1 MKYIIDKLT
10 QGHNIDRNE
19 AILLYGLPL
28 KELMNLGNSLR
39 EQFCS
44 NSFDLCSIINAK
56 SGACPEDC
64 KYCAQSHM
72 YPTDIRHYDLLPTQI
87 ITQQAKYNAEK
98 GVMRFSIVTSGKRPT
113 PSEFERICE
122 AVKTIRNESKIGI
135 CASLGLL
142 SSNEYLQLKKAGVSR
157 IHNNLETS
165 RRYFPYV
172 CTTHSYE
179 DKINAIKAAQDAGL
193 EVCSGGIIGLGE
205 TYEDRIDM
213 ALTLRE
219 LGIKSVPINVL
230 NPIHGTPYE
239 NNPPLC
245 EEEIIR
251 CISIFR
257 CIMPHA
263 AIRLAGGRGRMSDKG
278 LQYFLS
284 GANAAI
290 TGDMLTTSGIEIQSD
305 IELIR
310 TVGYSIRSINE

>member
-1 MKYIIDKLT
+1 MKDIIDKLV
-10 QGHNIDRNE
+10 QGYNIDRNE
-19 AILLYGLPL
+19 AITLYGMPL
-28 KELMNLGNSLR
+28 DELKNLGNTLR
-39 EQFCS
+39 KKFCS

-64 KYCAQSHM
+64 KYCAQSSM
-72 YPTDIRHYDLLPTQI
+72 YSTKIHHYDLLPTHI

-98 GVMRFSIVTSGKRPT
+98 GVMRFSIVTSGKRPSQ
-113 PSEFERICE
+113 SELDRICE
-122 AVKTIRNESKIGI
+122 AVKIIKNESNIGI

-142 SSNEYLQLKKAGVSR
+142 NYTEYLKLKESGVSR

-172 CTTHSYE
+172 CSTHTFD
-179 DKINAIKAAQDAGL
+179 DKINAIKAALNTGM

-213 ALTLRE
+213 ALTLRD

-239 NNPPLC
+239 DNPPLSD
-245 EEEIIR
+245 EEIIR
-251 CISIFR
+251 CVAIFR
-257 CIMPHA
+257 CIMPYA
-263 AIRLAGGRGRMSDKG
+263 AIRLAGGRGRMQDKG
-278 LQYFLS
+278 LQCFLS

-290 TGDMLTTSGIEIQSD
+290 TGDMLTTSGIEIDSD
-305 IELIR
+305 IESIR
-310 TVGYSIRSINE
+310 NVGYKIRSINE